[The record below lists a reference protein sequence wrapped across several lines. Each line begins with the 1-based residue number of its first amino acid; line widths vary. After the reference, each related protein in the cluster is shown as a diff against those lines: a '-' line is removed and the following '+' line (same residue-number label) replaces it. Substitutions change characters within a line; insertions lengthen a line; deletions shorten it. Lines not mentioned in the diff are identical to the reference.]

1 MQPCWRTVIFLCF
14 SITLMTSSNISH
26 DFRDCAGCGVFALL
40 ASDGH
45 PHPAKWP
52 PQGIFYLSGC
62 EASSAQGVEQ
72 NHVFVLELCATLAGA
87 TYLPPH
93 SVFKAG
99 PVEKKR
105 EISERLMLA
114 HGIHQGGC
122 TACKPPHL
130 SRRALSSWRQ
140 PTTCSQRRPRRK
152 RLRTWQNPFII
163 IL

>member
-1 MQPCWRTVIFLCF
+1 
-14 SITLMTSSNISH
+14 MTSGIVQDVVFSH
-26 DFRDCAGCGVFALL
+26 YLHRMDIHTLRND
-40 ASDGH
+40 
-45 PHPAKWP
+45 PHKE
-52 PQGIFYLSGC
+52 FVYLSGC

-152 RLRTWQNPFII
+152 RLRT
-163 IL
+163 